1 MIEEG
6 DREVRHVLST
16 RAAQG
21 GAPWV
26 SSFDP
31 AALVVRLKT
40 LGFEDVVDFGPEKA
54 QTRYFMG
61 RTDDLVVPR
70 LSRLM
75 KARAGS
81 IADMR

>member
-1 MIEEG
+1 
-6 DREVRHVLST
+6 VRQVLSA
-16 RAAQG
+16 RAVQG

-40 LGFEDVVDFGPEKA
+40 LGFADAIDFGPQQA
-54 QTRYFMG
+54 QGRYFMD
-61 RTDDLVVPR
+61 RTDDLEVPR

-75 KARAGS
+75 KARVGS
-81 IADMR
+81 VAEVR